1 MEKAGGREEAS
12 RSKVGGGQEEGSRNA
27 EVKHEPDKEQNCWRC
42 PARLRSLVCYLTSRR
57 SFVLCHIIHN
67 PFNTHTYTI

>member
-27 EVKHEPDKEQNCWRC
+27 EVKQEPDKEQNCWRC